1 MKRPWTGPPMN
12 WCEAPFICYHSAAIL
27 IQFNGEEIRTWSVQP
42 ISGSAHTLGLCS
54 QMLHCDWASKD
65 FRPSMTMYHLVG
77 LGKAQTLWVLLNQS
91 HDYLPL
97 SVFAGIKWDAVKVV
111 HKIVS
116 IRHMFIVGFSLA
128 MLLSLQ
134 DISSPA
140 RDWTWALGC
149 EILESEPLDCKGIP

>member
-1 MKRPWTGPPMN
+1 MKRPWTGPPITGVRLSSSATILLPYLFNLMVKKLERGQYN
-12 WCEAPFICYHSAAIL
+12 LFLALPTHWACVHRCYTVTERPK
-27 IQFNGEEIRTWSVQP
+27 IQTWHDHV
-42 ISGSAHTLGLCS
+42 
-54 QMLHCDWASKD
+54 
-65 FRPSMTMYHLVG
+65 PSCVG
-77 LGKAQTLWVLLNQS
+77 LGKAQTLWTLLNQS

-140 RDWTWALGC
+140 RDWTWTLGS